1 MFRKALTLTAIVLVF
16 GACELQAEVIYSTW
30 DGGGNG
36 RSWEDPYNWDP
47 DIVPDNA
54 GGNTFAVTIDSGTG
68 EIEVVW
74 EYEHTI
80 DRLDCY
86 GDVGLHGP
94 MWEWTQLALVDA
106 SGLTNHGV
114 LGIHSWGLEFCK
126 IQGNVTNTSG
136 ALLDLWG
143 AEIEGNITNQMD
155 ATIEANGEVDVRDGN
170 LVNAGLVVIG
180 DHELNIKQNMHNT
193 GQVKIYT
200 GSLGVGGILDND
212 ANAVITGLGAIFAG
226 EDLVNNGRIFATG
239 GDLVL
244 IPGQGTFLNSAIIG
258 NAALTALNVAGFPG
272 TTDDANNLG
281 TIEVNAGGGV
291 AFDSNLVNEPNGI
304 IKLLGGTLAAP
315 TIAQSAGATFNGQG
329 NITTSNLII
338 ETDGLI
344 RLTGPTNIFGS
355 VQIDPNATLEIR
367 DGTTLITGHTTCNN
381 GTIHM
386 IGGRVICQGGL
397 TNNNCHIIWEPGIYT
412 NVADFNLDGTVN
424 FKDFAD
430 FANTW
435 LWRADWYTP

>member
-1 MFRKALTLTAIVLVF
+1 V
-16 GACELQAEVIYSTW
+16 
-30 DGGGNG
+30 GGSQGDWN
-36 RSWEDPYNWDP
+36 DPSNWDP
-47 DIVPDNA
+47 AIVPDNR

-68 EIEVVW
+68 DIEVVW

-86 GDVGLHGP
+86 GDVVLRGP
-94 MWEWTQLALVDA
+94 LWEWTQLALVDT

-114 LGIHSWGLEFCK
+114 LGIHSWGLTFCK

-143 AEIEGNITNQMD
+143 AEIEGNLTNQVD
-155 ATIEANGEVDVRDGN
+155 ATMEANGEVDVWDGN

-180 DHELNIKQNMHNT
+180 DHELDIDQDMHNT

-212 ANAVITGLGAIFAG
+212 DNAVITGLGAILAG
-226 EDLVNNGRIFATG
+226 EGLVNNGRIFATG

-244 IPGQGTFLNSAIIG
+244 ATGQGTFLNSGIIG
-258 NAALTALNVAGFPG
+258 NAALTALNVAGFPDP
-272 TTDDANNLG
+272 TDDANNYG
-281 TIEVNAGGGV
+281 TIEVNAGSGV
-291 AFDSNLVNEPNGI
+291 AIDSNVVNEPNATI
-304 IKLLGGTLAAP
+304 LLLGGTLAAASI
-315 TIAQSAGATFNGQG
+315 TQSAEANFAGFGG
-329 NITTSNLII
+329 ITG
-338 ETDGLI
+338 D
-344 RLTGPTNIFGS
+344 
-355 VQIDPNATLEIR
+355 VAIDPNGIITLIGSTNVVGNMEIGTDAILEIS
-367 DGTTLITGHTTCNN
+367 DGTTLIIGHTTCNN

-386 IGGRVICQGGL
+386 IGGRIICRGGL
-397 TNNNCHIIWEPGIYT
+397 TNNNCNIIWEPGTYT
-412 NVADFNLDGTVN
+412 NIADFNLDGTVN

-435 LWRADWYTP
+435 LWQASWY